1 MLKAF
6 TRQLSLMVLY
16 LHATVCSTEVI
27 IIINII
33 IHHVKKCKKL

>member
-6 TRQLSLMVLY
+6 TRQLSLMVVY
-16 LHATVCSTEVI
+16 LHATVCSTEV
-27 IIINII
+27 IINII